1 MSERGLDPRTD
12 REDLHVLRVL
22 LMCLSGQGVVSISK
36 ADAGSDTHLVELLAV
51 AGDGVGEVDDVE
63 DLGAAEAGDLHGS
76 HEGRLGECVRTNRAL
91 GAPGQGWS
99 AAGAA
104 RPAADDVACV
114 AAQLAGTFRR
124 SSDADPGTAV

>member
-36 ADAGSDTHLVELLAV
+36 ADAGRAHLVELLAV

-76 HEGRLGECVRTNRAL
+76 H
-91 GAPGQGWS
+91 
-99 AAGAA
+99 A
-104 RPAADDVACV
+104 RQARWPQQRPRV
-114 AAQLAGTFRR
+114 L
-124 SSDADPGTAV
+124 SLL